1 MAKTVKSFRNYDFE
15 NCDVD
20 PKYYGD
26 YPHANFFK
34 GEFLPIARKE
44 FRNLAKKLGAE
55 LTFSGNYFE
64 YSAFFKKADKCIY
77 VHVGDVRYN
86 ICGNWYDKVL
96 YRTAKDEK
104 DYSGG
109 ANYQCSYDELET
121 RMSDLFDR
129 M

>member
-1 MAKTVKSFRNYDFE
+1 MAKTVKSFKDYDFE

-34 GEFLPIARKE
+34 GEFLPIAKKE

-64 YSAFFKKADKCIY
+64 YSAFFKKSDKFIY
-77 VHVGDVRYN
+77 VHVGDVRYD
-86 ICGNWYDKVL
+86 GNWYDNVL
-96 YRTAKDEK
+96 YRTVSSEK

-109 ANYQCSYDELET
+109 ANRYCSYDKLESE
-121 RMSDLFDR
+121 MNDLFDR

>member
-1 MAKTVKSFRNYDFE
+1 MAKTVKSFRNYNFE

-26 YPHANFFK
+26 FPHANFFK
-34 GEFLPIARKE
+34 GEFLPIARRE
-44 FRNLAKKLGAE
+44 FKNLAKKLGAE
-55 LTFSGNYFE
+55 LTFRGNYFE
-64 YSAFFKKADKCIY
+64 YSAFFKKSDKCIY
-77 VHVGDVRYN
+77 VHIGDVRYN
-86 ICGNWYDKVL
+86 IGGNWYDKVL

-109 ANYQCSYDELET
+109 ANYYCSYDKLESE
-121 RMSDLFDR
+121 MNDLFDR

>member
-1 MAKTVKSFRNYDFE
+1 MAKTVKSFRNDNFE

-26 YPHANFFK
+26 FPHANFFK
-34 GEFLPIARKE
+34 GEFLPVARRE
-44 FRNLAKKLGAE
+44 FKNLAKKLGAE
-55 LTFSGNYFE
+55 LTFRGNYFE
-64 YSAFFKKADKCIY
+64 YSAFFKKSDKCIY
-77 VHVGDVRYN
+77 VHIGDVRYN
-86 ICGNWYDKVL
+86 IGGNWYDKVL

-109 ANYQCSYDELET
+109 ANNYCSYDKLESE
-121 RMSDLFDR
+121 MNDLFDR

>member
-1 MAKTVKSFRNYDFE
+1 MAKTVKSFRNYNFE

-26 YPHANFFK
+26 FPHANFFK

-55 LTFSGNYFE
+55 LTFKGNYFE
-64 YSAFFKKADKCIY
+64 YSAFFKKSDKCIY
-77 VHVGDVRYN
+77 VHIGDVRYN
-86 ICGNWYDKVL
+86 IGGNWYDKVL
-96 YRTAKDEK
+96 YRTAEDEK
-104 DYSGG
+104 DYRGG
-109 ANYQCSYDELET
+109 ANNYCSYDKLESE
-121 RMSDLFDR
+121 MNDLFDR